1 MYLSLLQI
9 KNFRCFDGNEHSI
22 TFKKGLNVLVGEND
36 SGKSAIMDAIKLIL
50 GTTDMNWYRVEQ
62 EDFYK
67 EDATLEIKITCKFE
81 ELNEDERGAF
91 LECLSYEDEN
101 KKIPCLYLHW
111 TCRYLSSFNPPRPV
125 VNVSTGI
132 EGNGSSPSAEARE
145 LLRATY
151 LRALRDAYSEMQAGR
166 HSRLSQIMQ
175 HISVVD
181 QGVDEYEEGI
191 DIHNLSIAGIADLS
205 NTLLAKHPAL
215 DSINEEM
222 TTILQEKM
230 LLKKDNIRTRL
241 EVTGS
246 NSNKIKKEMALLEKL
261 DLAVDKDASDMCGR
275 VGLGTSNIMSMA
287 CELLLHNEA
296 IGDNKSCF
304 LLIEEPEAHIHA
316 QRQLK
321 LIQSLE
327 EESEKGNRQT
337 IITTHS
343 PLLASVVKLSNIVI
357 VKSGKVYSLE
367 KEQTKLDEDD
377 YLYLE
382 KYLDA
387 TKANLFFARSVI
399 IVEGPGEALLLPTL
413 SKLLG
418 CNFTDYGTSL
428 VDVRSTGL
436 RRYARIF
443 QRKDENKQL
452 DVNVAYNLYRRYI
465 AEACEAL
472 QIIDE
477 TRCFIFL
484 FSKIDGMGLCDT
496 YSFTDNKKRILSIV
510 AENQSNF
517 DVISSQLYFYSKEIR
532 TEVVHKGKRID
543 ELVSIRKAHEINQE
557 LFNIIIRFCTKV
569 IDSEITSIESL
580 KEYILNEVSKY
591 SYKMPQEQSLAGLP
605 VVYSQ
610 RTTYVATLEGLQ
622 ISYPEKRG
630 NYLLLPSL
638 NQFEYDRYYK
648 NYVSKDLGEDYESIF
663 NDFSIEDFEYIIEI
677 LYRCERADDGYPRV
691 IGLNLPKISDEYM
704 RSQIIREQFVDYI
717 CNELNECLYY
727 DMLSG
732 GDILNGEVLPP
743 RVGLR
748 TGIRAIY
755 EFVEDKEELFL
766 QFVPG
771 RVFSEYQIPSEAYN
785 CIKLYKDDIYEILF
799 GNANYIDNLCKRS
812 LVNICESEYVRDW
825 TQRISYLFDTFDG
838 IDPRN
843 YNKEKVIKLVFT
855 ILAIDKADYLRNKQK
870 YEQLKNKYRNP
881 ILHGGKSIFEIEPD
895 INEIKKV
902 DTYLRKT
909 IMDYCLKIHSL
920 SISTW
925 EELDNAYR
933 VQQNFLKL

>member
-36 SGKSAIMDAIKLIL
+36 SGKSAIMDAIKLVL

-132 EGNGSSPSAEARE
+132 EGNGPSPSAEARE

-166 HSRLSQIMQ
+166 HSRLSLIMQ

-304 LLIEEPEAHIHA
+304 LLIEEPESHIHA

-413 SKLLG
+413 YRVIYSHR
-418 CNFTDYGTSL
+418 N
-428 VDVRSTGL
+428 
-436 RRYARIF
+436 
-443 QRKDENKQL
+443 DE
-452 DVNVAYNLYRRYI
+452 VYNLYRRYI

-638 NQFEYDRYYK
+638 NQFEYDGYYK

-663 NDFSIEDFEYIIEI
+663 YDFSIEDFEYIIEI

-704 RSQIIREQFVDYI
+704 RSPIIREQFVDYI

>member
-452 DVNVAYNLYRRYI
+452 DVNVAYI

>member
-36 SGKSAIMDAIKLIL
+36 SGKSAIMDAIKLVL

-81 ELNEDERGAF
+81 KLNEDERGAF

-111 TCRYLSSFNPPRPV
+111 MCRYLSSFNPPRPV

-132 EGNGSSPSAEARE
+132 EGNGPSPSAEARE

-181 QGVDEYEEGI
+181 QGVDEYEEEI

-246 NSNKIKKEMALLEKL
+246 NSNKTKKEMALLEKL

-452 DVNVAYNLYRRYI
+452 DVNVACVTDRDIMPNCAPRICIDEKYTDDKDTWPEKSKRAWR
-465 AEACEAL
+465 AEA
-472 QIIDE
+472 D
-477 TRCFIFL
+477 
-484 FSKIDGMGLCDT
+484 
-496 YSFTDNKKRILSIV
+496 YSVLG
-510 AENQSNF
+510 AENH
-517 DVISSQLYFYSKEIR
+517 V
-532 TEVVHKGKRID
+532 
-543 ELVSIRKAHEINQE
+543 
-557 LFNIIIRFCTKV
+557 
-569 IDSEITSIESL
+569 
-580 KEYILNEVSKY
+580 
-591 SYKMPQEQSLAGLP
+591 
-605 VVYSQ
+605 
-610 RTTYVATLEGLQ
+610 
-622 ISYPEKRG
+622 
-630 NYLLLPSL
+630 
-638 NQFEYDRYYK
+638 
-648 NYVSKDLGEDYESIF
+648 
-663 NDFSIEDFEYIIEI
+663 
-677 LYRCERADDGYPRV
+677 
-691 IGLNLPKISDEYM
+691 
-704 RSQIIREQFVDYI
+704 
-717 CNELNECLYY
+717 
-727 DMLSG
+727 
-732 GDILNGEVLPP
+732 
-743 RVGLR
+743 
-748 TGIRAIY
+748 
-755 EFVEDKEELFL
+755 
-766 QFVPG
+766 
-771 RVFSEYQIPSEAYN
+771 
-785 CIKLYKDDIYEILF
+785 
-799 GNANYIDNLCKRS
+799 
-812 LVNICESEYVRDW
+812 
-825 TQRISYLFDTFDG
+825 
-838 IDPRN
+838 
-843 YNKEKVIKLVFT
+843 
-855 ILAIDKADYLRNKQK
+855 
-870 YEQLKNKYRNP
+870 
-881 ILHGGKSIFEIEPD
+881 
-895 INEIKKV
+895 NEIKEKADGQKV
-902 DTYLRKT
+902 KT
-909 IMDYCLKIHSL
+909 FVANHWTLEYDLAYIGLQDEEMKEILIDSVINVSYEKKNRPSKKDKLIEKI
-920 SISTW
+920 
-925 EELDNAYR
+925 NAYKTKEER
-933 VQQNFLKL
+933 AACFYSFFTSKKASKADFAQELAINLEKKYINRAEDLKKVLPDYLISAIIYVTKG

>member
-1 MYLSLLQI
+1 M
-9 KNFRCFDGNEHSI
+9 
-22 TFKKGLNVLVGEND
+22 
-36 SGKSAIMDAIKLIL
+36 
-50 GTTDMNWYRVEQ
+50 
-62 EDFYK
+62 
-67 EDATLEIKITCKFE
+67 
-81 ELNEDERGAF
+81 
-91 LECLSYEDEN
+91 
-101 KKIPCLYLHW
+101 
-111 TCRYLSSFNPPRPV
+111 
-125 VNVSTGI
+125 
-132 EGNGSSPSAEARE
+132 
-145 LLRATY
+145 
-151 LRALRDAYSEMQAGR
+151 
-166 HSRLSQIMQ
+166 
-175 HISVVD
+175 
-181 QGVDEYEEGI
+181 
-191 DIHNLSIAGIADLS
+191 
-205 NTLLAKHPAL
+205 
-215 DSINEEM
+215 
-222 TTILQEKM
+222 
-230 LLKKDNIRTRL
+230 
-241 EVTGS
+241 
-246 NSNKIKKEMALLEKL
+246 IKKK
-261 DLAVDKDASDMCGR
+261 
-275 VGLGTSNIMSMA
+275 
-287 CELLLHNEA
+287 
-296 IGDNKSCF
+296 
-304 LLIEEPEAHIHA
+304 
-316 QRQLK
+316 RQK
-321 LIQSLE
+321 
-327 EESEKGNRQT
+327 
-337 IITTHS
+337 II
-343 PLLASVVKLSNIVI
+343 
-357 VKSGKVYSLE
+357 
-367 KEQTKLDEDD
+367 
-377 YLYLE
+377 
-382 KYLDA
+382 
-387 TKANLFFARSVI
+387 
-399 IVEGPGEALLLPTL
+399 
-413 SKLLG
+413 
-418 CNFTDYGTSL
+418 NFP
-428 VDVRSTGL
+428 
-436 RRYARIF
+436 
-443 QRKDENKQL
+443 
-452 DVNVAYNLYRRYI
+452 
-465 AEACEAL
+465 
-472 QIIDE
+472 
-477 TRCFIFL
+477 
-484 FSKIDGMGLCDT
+484 
-496 YSFTDNKKRILSIV
+496 
-510 AENQSNF
+510 
-517 DVISSQLYFYSKEIR
+517 
-532 TEVVHKGKRID
+532 
-543 ELVSIRKAHEINQE
+543 
-557 LFNIIIRFCTKV
+557 KV

-704 RSQIIREQFVDYI
+704 RSPIIREQFVDYI

>member
-1 MYLSLLQI
+1 MNLYILPVQ
-9 KNFRCFDGNEHSI
+9 R
-22 TFKKGLNVLVGEND
+22 VL
-36 SGKSAIMDAIKLIL
+36 
-50 GTTDMNWYRVEQ
+50 
-62 EDFYK
+62 
-67 EDATLEIKITCKFE
+67 
-81 ELNEDERGAF
+81 
-91 LECLSYEDEN
+91 LECVLKLGDMIFSPGD
-101 KKIPCLYLHW
+101 
-111 TCRYLSSFNPPRPV
+111 
-125 VNVSTGI
+125 VS
-132 EGNGSSPSAEARE
+132 
-145 LLRATY
+145 
-151 LRALRDAYSEMQAGR
+151 
-166 HSRLSQIMQ
+166 
-175 HISVVD
+175 
-181 QGVDEYEEGI
+181 
-191 DIHNLSIAGIADLS
+191 
-205 NTLLAKHPAL
+205 
-215 DSINEEM
+215 
-222 TTILQEKM
+222 
-230 LLKKDNIRTRL
+230 
-241 EVTGS
+241 
-246 NSNKIKKEMALLEKL
+246 
-261 DLAVDKDASDMCGR
+261 
-275 VGLGTSNIMSMA
+275 
-287 CELLLHNEA
+287 NEA
-296 IGDNKSCF
+296 IEYSNLLDDEKEKLRLIVEHNRSFFTEQLTGLPF
-304 LLIEEPEAHIHA
+304 LLLSSKYDISEINNDITIFEKILNDANRRFDYIRILECPFNRPEYTIGIPG
-316 QRQLK
+316 
-321 LIQSLE
+321 LIDGKRMLFSINDDYSIGAYINGE
-327 EESEKGNRQT
+327 EEFYLMQKGIGLDLGVTENNDTR
-337 IITTHS
+337 
-343 PLLASVVKLSNIVI
+343 LYRVI
-357 VKSGKVYSLE
+357 YSHRN
-367 KEQTKLDEDD
+367 DE
-377 YLYLE
+377 
-382 KYLDA
+382 
-387 TKANLFFARSVI
+387 V
-399 IVEGPGEALLLPTL
+399 
-413 SKLLG
+413 
-418 CNFTDYGTSL
+418 
-428 VDVRSTGL
+428 
-436 RRYARIF
+436 
-443 QRKDENKQL
+443 
-452 DVNVAYNLYRRYI
+452 YNLYRRYI

-704 RSQIIREQFVDYI
+704 RSLIIREQFVDYI

-812 LVNICESEYVRDW
+812 LVNICESEYVRDG

-881 ILHGGKSIFEIEPD
+881 ILHGGKSVFEIEPD